1 MVSKAQA
8 ECVAAVEV
16 AKERERE
23 ARKEAKDAQIKMSQD
38 LKKVQRQL
46 AGVTGQKD
54 DEIERL
60 ETRVS
65 TCEYV
70 YMCVCMCG
78 CVYVKSVGVIGQKDD
93 D

>member
-8 ECVAAVEV
+8 ECVAAVEA
-16 AKERERE
+16 AKEKERE
-23 ARKEAKDAQIKMSQD
+23 ARKESKDAQIKMSQD

-65 TCEYV
+65 TCESV
-70 YMCVCMCG
+70 
-78 CVYVKSVGVIGQKDD
+78 CVYVCVCVCVCVCFWRE
-93 D
+93 